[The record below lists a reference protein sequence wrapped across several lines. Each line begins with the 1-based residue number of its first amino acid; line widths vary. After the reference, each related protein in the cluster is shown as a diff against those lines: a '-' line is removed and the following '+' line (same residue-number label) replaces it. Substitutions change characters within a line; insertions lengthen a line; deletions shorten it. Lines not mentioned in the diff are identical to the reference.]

1 MKHLSSFIL
10 LVVIILSMIGCKTSK
25 KIIQPP
31 SSIIDS
37 TNIKVVY
44 RTEYKADTIY
54 FSIPAQK
61 AEKIIKDSCSYLE
74 NNFASSLARIN
85 PDGTLFHNL
94 NTKPQD
100 KPIPIN
106 TPIIYK
112 DSIVYQN
119 KDVKVPYP
127 VERELTKWEKTCK
140 DGFPIVLSLL
150 ILSVGWIFRKPLL
163 NFIRRFI

>member
-54 FSIPAQK
+54 YSIPSQK
-61 AEKIIKDSCSYLE
+61 AERTIKDSCSYLE
-74 NNFASSLARIN
+74 NDFASSLARIN

-94 NTKPQD
+94 TTKPQD
-100 KPIPIN
+100 KPIPTN

-112 DSIVYQN
+112 DSIIY
-119 KDVKVPYP
+119 KSKAVKVPYP

-150 ILSVGWIFRKPLL
+150 FMSVAWIFRKPLL

>member
-1 MKHLSSFIL
+1 MRHLSIVSL
-10 LVVIILSMIGCKTSK
+10 LMVIILSMIGCKTSK